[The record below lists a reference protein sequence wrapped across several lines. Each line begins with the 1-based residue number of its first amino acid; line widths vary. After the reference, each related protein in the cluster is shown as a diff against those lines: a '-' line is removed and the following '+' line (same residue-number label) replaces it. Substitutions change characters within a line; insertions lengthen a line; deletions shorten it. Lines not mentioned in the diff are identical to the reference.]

1 MKPEAG
7 FHICGRVTAK
17 PEFSTTAKGRK
28 FATFYVEHPGSEKMA
43 GSIFRVSVFESDLL
57 RNVLPG
63 LRVGQ
68 NIRVDGSMTASVSNR
83 GTSFVNLTAAQILG
97 EPARDGAD
105 EPERPRRQD
114 APRRQEPRR
123 DSFAEDEEDEPF

>member
-97 EPARDGAD
+97 EPAREAA
-105 EPERPRRQD
+105 EAERPRRQD
-114 APRRQEPRR
+114 APRRQEPPR